1 MSSLDQG
8 AIGASPEVRLDAESR
23 LAAEYRALRGGVGI
37 APLPDRIVV
46 RVVGADRVTF
56 MHGMC
61 SQDVKGLAPGAV
73 APALLLTERAHLIAD
88 FLLYAEH
95 DALLIEIEAAQW
107 PAARVHLERL
117 LVADDVEFEPLE
129 NLGVLDLEGPES
141 HRVAAAIT
149 GTDAAAIAEWRHV
162 RSGDLRL
169 AHLPRFGA
177 PAASIIAP
185 REILADL
192 TMRAT
197 ADNSVT
203 NIVIVSPAT
212 LEILRVENGRARLGG
227 DATDKTIALEARLNY
242 AISFNKGCYVG
253 QETIER
259 ATARGGLKKRLFG
272 LRIDGDR
279 APTAGA
285 AITLGGKEI
294 GHLTSIVR
302 SPRFGLIG
310 LAIIHQSAW
319 TVGSAVAIHDA
330 SGEIPAAVSDLPF
343 A

>member
-23 LAAEYRALRGGVGI
+23 LAAEDRALRGGVGV

-46 RVVGADRVTF
+46 RVIGSDRVAF

-88 FLLYAEH
+88 FLLYAEP

-107 PAARVHLERL
+107 PAARAHLEHL
-117 LVADDVEFEPLE
+117 LVADDVEFEPLDD
-129 NLGVLDLEGPES
+129 LGVLDLEGPDWR
-141 HRVAAAIT
+141 RVATAIT
-149 GTDAAAIAEWRHV
+149 ETDATAIAPWRHV
-162 RSGDLRL
+162 RSGELRL
-169 AHLPRFGA
+169 ANLPRFGA
-177 PAASIIAP
+177 PAGSIIAP
-185 REILADL
+185 RTILADL
-192 TMRAT
+192 TTRAI
-197 ADNSVT
+197 ADDSAT
-203 NIVIVSPAT
+203 NIIEVSPAT
-212 LEILRVENGRARLGG
+212 LELLRVENGRARTGV
-227 DATDKTIALEARLNY
+227 DATEKTIALEARLDY

-279 APTAGA
+279 APAAGA
-285 AITLGGKEI
+285 AVTLGGKEV
-294 GHLTSIVR
+294 GHLTSIVK

-319 TVGSAVAIHDA
+319 TVGTAVAIHDA
-330 SGEIPAAVSDLPF
+330 SGEIPAAVGELPF